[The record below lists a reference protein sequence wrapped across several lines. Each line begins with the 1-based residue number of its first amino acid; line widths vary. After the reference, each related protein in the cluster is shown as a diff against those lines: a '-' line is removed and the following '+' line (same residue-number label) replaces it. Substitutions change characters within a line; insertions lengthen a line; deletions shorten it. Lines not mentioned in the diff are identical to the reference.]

1 MHIALGQT
9 VLSNDGQKLGTI
21 DRVVL
26 NTVDNHVEQFIVHR
40 GILLDDD
47 KIVDRGSIDRVD
59 EDRVYLTIDAAAARQ
74 LPRFEISF
82 SATEMAAGYPEV
94 IPGPYQSMILFSTPP
109 AGQTYLDHGSLFR
122 LDPLEGTPDHPE
134 SSYREGGVLIG
145 KGAEVFGSDDVKVG
159 HVHEVEY
166 DEDGALVT
174 VVVQMGLVRH
184 HDITIDASAIARIG
198 DEEIILNI
206 ASSEVTAKAS

>member
-9 VLSNDGQKLGTI
+9 VLSSDGQKLGTI

-26 NTVDNHVEQFIVHR
+26 NPVDNHVEQFIVHR

-59 EDRVYLTIDAAAARQ
+59 GDRVHLNIDAASAGQ

-82 SATEMAAGYPEV
+82 SAAEMASGFPEV

-109 AGQTYLDHGSLFR
+109 TGQSYLDHGSLFR
-122 LDPLEGTPDHPE
+122 LDPLEGTDEHPE

-145 KGAEVFGSDDVKVG
+145 KGAEVFGSDDLKVG

-166 DEDGALVT
+166 GEDGELVA
-174 VVVQMGLVRH
+174 VVVQVGLVRH
-184 HDITIDASAIARIG
+184 HNITIEAAAIARIG

-206 ASSEVTAKAS
+206 ASTEVAAKAR